1 MKIVFLD
8 IDGVLNSDRSF
19 VAMAGKDLGRE
30 GDGYITRITV
40 TTIDPIAVGI
50 LNKILQQCDAHFVLS
65 SSHRMNFDRGNDEVA
80 IPEMKEYLARLG
92 IDVSRCLGRTPIL
105 HTSRGSEIAI
115 WLENNK
121 FNYFVDSFVILDD
134 HADMLPEQHE
144 NFVRTDSR
152 VGLTAENYR
161 EACRILGSPD
171 DQPVFL

>member
-19 VAMAGKDLGRE
+19 VAMAGKNLGRE
-30 GDGYITRITV
+30 GDGYITRMTV

-65 SSHRMNFDRGNDEVA
+65 SSHRMNFDCGNDAVA

-121 FNYFVDSFVILDD
+121 FNYNVESYVILDD
-134 HADMLPEQHE
+134 HADMLPEQQE
-144 NFVRTDSR
+144 NFVQIDPA
-152 VGLTAENYR
+152 VGLTAADYR
-161 EACRILGSPD
+161 QACSILGSPD
-171 DQPVFL
+171 NKQVFL